1 MRKQTMLVV
10 IRTAKGISQKELA
23 DVLQISRSG
32 YSYKENGVQDFK
44 MSEML
49 TLANYLGV
57 KISDIFL
64 KKKLT
69 ICEKCVKGD

>member
-32 YSYKENGVQDFK
+32 YSYKENGIQDFK
-44 MSEML
+44 MSEMQI
-49 TLANYLGV
+49 LANYLGV
-57 KISDIFL
+57 KIGDIFL
-64 KKKLT
+64 K
-69 ICEKCVKGD
+69 

>member
-44 MSEML
+44 MSEMQI
-49 TLANYLGV
+49 LANYLGV
-57 KISDIFL
+57 KIGDIFL
-64 KKKLT
+64 K
-69 ICEKCVKGD
+69 

>member
-32 YSYKENGVQDFK
+32 YSYKENGIQDFK
-44 MSEML
+44 MSEMQI
-49 TLANYLGV
+49 LANYLGV

-64 KKKLT
+64 K
-69 ICEKCVKGD
+69 

>member
-1 MRKQTMLVV
+1 MKKQTMLIV

-44 MSEML
+44 MSEMQI
-49 TLANYLGV
+49 LANYLGV
-57 KISDIFL
+57 KIGDIFL
-64 KKKLT
+64 K
-69 ICEKCVKGD
+69 

>member
-32 YSYKENGVQDFK
+32 YSYQENGVQDFK
-44 MSEML
+44 MSEMQI
-49 TLANYLGV
+49 LANYLGV
-57 KISDIFL
+57 KIGDIFL
-64 KKKLT
+64 K
-69 ICEKCVKGD
+69 

>member
-10 IRTAKGISQKELA
+10 IRTAKGITQKELA

-44 MSEML
+44 MSEMQI
-49 TLANYLGV
+49 LANYLGV
-57 KISDIFL
+57 KIGDIFL
-64 KKKLT
+64 K
-69 ICEKCVKGD
+69 